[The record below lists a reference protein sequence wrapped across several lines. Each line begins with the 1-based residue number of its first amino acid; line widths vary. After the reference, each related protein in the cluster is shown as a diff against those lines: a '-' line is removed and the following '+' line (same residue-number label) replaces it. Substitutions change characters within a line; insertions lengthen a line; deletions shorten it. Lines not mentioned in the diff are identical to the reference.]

1 MKNNRKKLDL
11 PLDKSFFVLFLNW
24 IIVIKDWSKYVDK
37 IISEK
42 TGNIIMV
49 IQHNLL
55 AANAQLQYN
64 IVENKKAKSTEK
76 LSSGYRVNRA
86 ADDAAGL
93 AISEKMRKQIRG
105 LARASVNCQDGISLA
120 QIADGALNEV
130 HDMLH
135 RGTELSIQAANGTLS
150 DTDRSY
156 LQQELNQIK
165 NEIDSIREKTTFN
178 DIPVLKGDLTGQI
191 ETNYIPPVIQ
201 GDLPGFIKNVS
212 PAISAGHLNDVMI
225 QGSGTASDP
234 TTKYISGVIDF
245 SGVNSTNISD
255 LIDTGFNLKCATCD
269 NHYSIKFTNDP
280 QSSMTQSGRHYIY
293 NISIDGVTNGSQLLD
308 RIISGTGNGHPNNH
322 FTQLMK
328 DPSNPAKMIAYDN
341 RPSMAE
347 PSRIASSQ
355 QNSTVGVGVAYA
367 APEDTVELDYDIV
380 IQAGFTEDDQI
391 LMKLPGIST
400 NTLGISAANISTLQ
414 GAQNA
419 IGMFSGANNYVSSER
434 SRMGAYQNRLEH
446 TVRNLDNIVENTQ
459 TAESQIRD
467 TDMASEMVEFSK
479 NNILAQVGTSMIS
492 QANHSSD
499 GVISLLQ

>member
-1 MKNNRKKLDL
+1 
-11 PLDKSFFVLFLNW
+11 
-24 IIVIKDWSKYVDK
+24 
-37 IISEK
+37 
-42 TGNIIMV
+42 MV

-105 LARASVNCQDGISLA
+105 LTRASMNCQDGISLA

-178 DIPVLKGDLTGQI
+178 DMPVLKGDLTGQT
-191 ETNYIPPVIQ
+191 ETHSIPPVIQ
-201 GDLPGFIKNVS
+201 GDLPDFIKNVS
-212 PAISAGHLNDVMI
+212 PAISAGHLNDVMT

-234 TTKYISGVIDF
+234 TTNYISGVIDF
-245 SGVNSTNISD
+245 SGVNSSNISN
-255 LIDTGFNLKCATCD
+255 LADTGFNLKCATCD
-269 NHYSIKFTNDP
+269 NHYSIKFTTDP

-328 DPSNPAKMIAYDN
+328 DPSNLAKMIAYDN

-355 QNSTVGVGVAYA
+355 QNSKVGVGVAYA
-367 APEDTVELDYDIV
+367 SPEETVVFDYDIV

-459 TAESQIRD
+459 AAESQIRD

-499 GVISLLQ
+499 GVMSLLQ